1 MKKKRIM
8 GIDDTNNNDDNDT
21 QAWVRSRVSK
31 MS

>member
-8 GIDDTNNNDDNDT
+8 GIDDTSNNDDNDT
-21 QAWVRSRVSK
+21 QARVRSRVSK